1 MDLPTP
7 PLTIDEA
14 SDAVV
19 HWLTQTAWED
29 VSVEAAADGLVE
41 FGGQNLVARLRWDS
55 AAVSQAAVLALLRAQ
70 EDDERLILFSVSGFT
85 PGADA
90 LATAQGVA
98 LFDLGPDGS
107 AKPIGTVAER
117 LVPRIEPTPAF
128 PHRVAEAPVPQAFGA
143 AHEVLSAADREQTD
157 WRDCPSCGATHH
169 PKANFCAACGT
180 DLTTETDTKPA
191 TPVAAAQTRPSLRC
205 RTCGSHDIELIG
217 QD

>member
-128 PHRVAEAPVPQAFGA
+128 PPQGRRGTCASSFRRRPR
-143 AHEVLSAADREQTD
+143 SAVRSGQGADRLA
-157 WRDCPSCGATHH
+157 RLPFVRRNAP
-169 PKANFCAACGT
+169 PKGELLC
-180 DLTTETDTKPA
+180 
-191 TPVAAAQTRPSLRC
+191 SLRHRPDDGDRYEAC
-205 RTCGSHDIELIG
+205 DTRRGRTNPTIPAVSHLWLT
-217 QD
+217 